1 VIPDLSVLWVIFFV
15 LLLTA
20 IVNRLLFRPLLHVI
34 DARATAIQRARALA
48 AEAESRAAAALAEY
62 EAKTGAAR
70 AELYREMD
78 LARKAAL
85 DRRAELLSL
94 TRQEADETRA
104 EAKARLQATA
114 ERARTQLATEA
125 RSLSQAIVDRV
136 LDRKAS

>member
-1 VIPDLSVLWVIFFV
+1 MIPDLSVLWVIFFV

-34 DARATAIQRARALA
+34 DARTAAIQKARALA
-48 AEAESRAAAALAEY
+48 TEAEARAAAAMAEY
-62 EAKTGAAR
+62 DAKTGAAR

-78 LARKAAL
+78 AARKSAL
-85 DRRAELLSL
+85 DRRAELLAL
-94 TRQEADETRA
+94 TRKEAEETRA
-104 EAKARLQATA
+104 DATARLREAA
-114 ERARTQLATEA
+114 DRARTQLATEA